1 MKRKEET
8 VPKDKASPAT
18 ETQEIQERGD
28 QKVESPAGSQKI
40 FLMDNGRLRPLSSED
55 YTPAT
60 LYQMVESYS
69 VECRLVRPEETA
81 NLVFEGKKPSKK
93 TIPIIVTRNGDTLLL
108 DSWES
113 LELNPE
119 QLSEAVE
126 VMGASPARQVF
137 VLRRKED

>member
-1 MKRKEET
+1 
-8 VPKDKASPAT
+8 
-18 ETQEIQERGD
+18 
-28 QKVESPAGSQKI
+28 
-40 FLMDNGRLRPLSSED
+40 
-55 YTPAT
+55 
-60 LYQMVESYS
+60 

-93 TIPIIVTRNGDTLLL
+93 TIPIIVTKNGDTLLL

-113 LELNPE
+113 LESNPE
-119 QLSEAVE
+119 QLAEAVE